1 MPRVT
6 IKQFLS
12 AVALIV
18 LLIVGLRYLS
28 VQRID
33 NNQSGALTTAAA
45 SEPTRG
51 ATTHDRWITV
61 SYANLLPQDALVRT
75 GESLSSALRDSSLRN
90 AVQPF
95 VDGYSELLPSVLEM
109 ISGPDRT
116 PHHNVVDYFHAGSP
130 QPAWVG
136 ILRGGRICIS
146 TDDQHHAKVFL
157 LGDDP
162 KLAYH
167 QNYSVIR
174 HCLAMLLRHAQGE
187 LEVDTFAYHNDYLAS
202 ELRINTIPYSLR
214 ATSFDSDKTDLDLEG
229 LADFFAQGPELRGA
243 AVNKHT
249 GLTLYGCASGK
260 QTLDGKPVEL
270 ADLAVAY
277 RAVFHAGD
285 NEAFIS
291 LDPHKDPTK
300 VTVNF
305 GGFLENTRM
314 GSVVL
319 EADKRFK
326 TITSGLDPNTF
337 LDRRAYTRT
346 HVPSFLSSAE
356 RDLLNGDT
364 ALTGKWIGTRFWY
377 YPDTIGVDS
386 DLGYEYAVITNPR
399 FTADA
404 ERSREDFASPEEF
417 KQKKNETLLPS
428 IRDNIADLNR
438 NYIEYA
444 RTFPEI
450 AELQQVARLMGICS
464 WLFKAAPSYLD
475 SDDLLAVQ
483 LPACN
488 TESERTQLLAA
499 TYLTVSEAERHER
512 ARVTEDSTVVFL
524 TPILDMTVA
533 EFFQTPANVEK
544 YLSGTHD
551 KARLERSSWTVEAN
565 RLFEQYQQRKVREMV
580 DSKRALEKLADYAAS
595 AVQPPKP
602 TSQTK
607 LDEQI
612 ELGKQDL
619 EQLKTKIT
627 RLKRQLQQDTDPDS
641 HNSLVDVH
649 NQLVGRYE
657 LVRQNLN
664 ALIDQHNAMHFRSPF
679 IVEIGGGINLEPS
692 KFAIRQQT
700 SSPSLI
706 KLKEIAKVVQPQWT
720 RTVDAESWICSKTSA
735 RPARKNRF
743 DPPDISAAAQQVRR
757 LTNSPDSDNG
767 SWSEAVKLDGTRS
780 QEKSYNAQ
788 KQQIQIARFSS
799 GRLQDLVVGHRDSD
813 GRIIF
818 ERSDRT
824 NVIPKDF

>member
-1 MPRVT
+1 MQRVT
-6 IKQFLS
+6 IKQFLFP
-12 AVALIV
+12 ATLIV
-18 LLIVGLRYLS
+18 LLIVGLRYPSLH
-28 VQRID
+28 RID
-33 NNQSGALTTAAA
+33 NNQSGDPTT
-45 SEPTRG
+45 SEPTGR
-51 ATTHDRWITV
+51 ATTRDRWVTV
-61 SYANLLPQDALVRT
+61 SYANLLPQDTVVRT

-109 ISGPDRT
+109 INGPDKT
-116 PHHNVVDYFHAGSP
+116 PHHNVVDYFPAGAP

-136 ILRGGRICIS
+136 ILRGGRIYIS
-146 TDDQHHAKVFL
+146 TDDEHHAKVFL

-162 KLAYH
+162 ERCYKE
-167 QNYSVIR
+167 NYSVIR

-187 LEVDTFAYHNDYLAS
+187 LEVDTFAYHNDYQTS

-214 ATSFDSDKTDLDLEG
+214 ATSFDSDKTNLDLDG

-243 AVNKHT
+243 AVNKNK
-249 GLTLYGCASGK
+249 GLTLYGCASER
-260 QTLDGKPVEL
+260 QTLAGKPVEL

-277 RAVFHAGD
+277 RAAFHAGD

-305 GGFLENTRM
+305 GGFLENTRI

-326 TITSGLDPNTF
+326 TITSGLDPSTF

-356 RDLLNGDT
+356 RDLLYGDT

-377 YPDTIGVDS
+377 YPDAIGVDS
-386 DLGYEYAVITNPR
+386 DLQYEYAVITNPR

-404 ERSREDFASPEEF
+404 ERSREDFASLAVF
-417 KQKKNETLLPS
+417 NQKKNETLSPS
-428 IRDNIADLNR
+428 IRDNINDLNR
-438 NYIEYA
+438 NYMEYVGA
-444 RTFPEI
+444 FPEI

-475 SDDLLAVQ
+475 CDDLLAVQ
-483 LPACN
+483 LPACE

-499 TYLTVSEAERHER
+499 TYLTISEAERPER
-512 ARVTEDSTVVFL
+512 ARVTEDSTLVFL
-524 TPILDMTVA
+524 TPILDKTVA

-551 KARLERSSWTVEAN
+551 EAELQHSPWTAEAT

-580 DSKRALEKLADYAAS
+580 DSKEALKKLADYAAS
-595 AVQPPKP
+595 AVQPPEP
-602 TSQTK
+602 TSKSK

-612 ELGKQDL
+612 ELGKQVLAQL
-619 EQLKTKIT
+619 ETKIT
-627 RLKRQLQQDTDPDS
+627 RLKRQLEQSPDVYS
-641 HNSLVDVH
+641 YNSLVDMYTR
-649 NQLVGRYE
+649 LVGQYE

-664 ALIDQHNAMHFRSPF
+664 TLIRQHNAMHFRSSF
-679 IVEIGGGINLEPS
+679 IVEISGGINLESS
-692 KFAIRQQT
+692 KFAIRQQP

-720 RTVDAESWICSKTSA
+720 RTVDAEKWICSKTST
-735 RPARKNRF
+735 RPARTSRF
-743 DPPDISAAAQQVRR
+743 DPPDISTNAQQIKR
-757 LTNSPDSDNG
+757 LTTAPHSDNG
-767 SWSEAVKLDGTRS
+767 SWSEAVKLNETRS

-788 KQQIQIARFSS
+788 KQQIQIAKFSS
-799 GRLQDLVVGHRDSD
+799 GRVQDLVVGRRDSD

>member
-1 MPRVT
+1 
-6 IKQFLS
+6 
-12 AVALIV
+12 
-18 LLIVGLRYLS
+18 
-28 VQRID
+28 
-33 NNQSGALTTAAA
+33 
-45 SEPTRG
+45 
-51 ATTHDRWITV
+51 
-61 SYANLLPQDALVRT
+61 
-75 GESLSSALRDSSLRN
+75 
-90 AVQPF
+90 
-95 VDGYSELLPSVLEM
+95 
-109 ISGPDRT
+109 
-116 PHHNVVDYFHAGSP
+116 
-130 QPAWVG
+130 
-136 ILRGGRICIS
+136 
-146 TDDQHHAKVFL
+146 
-157 LGDDP
+157 
-162 KLAYH
+162 
-167 QNYSVIR
+167 
-174 HCLAMLLRHAQGE
+174 
-187 LEVDTFAYHNDYLAS
+187 
-202 ELRINTIPYSLR
+202 
-214 ATSFDSDKTDLDLEG
+214 
-229 LADFFAQGPELRGA
+229 
-243 AVNKHT
+243 VNKHS
-249 GLTLYGCASGK
+249 GLTLYGCASAK

-305 GGFLENTRM
+305 GGFLENTRI

-319 EADKRFK
+319 KADKRFK

-364 ALTGKWIGTRFWY
+364 ALTDKWIGTRFWY
-377 YPDTIGVDS
+377 YPDTVGVDS
-386 DLGYEYAVITNPR
+386 DLEYEYAVITNPR

-417 KQKKNETLLPS
+417 NQKKNETLLPS

-444 RTFPEI
+444 RAFPEI

-464 WLFKAAPSYLD
+464 WLSKAAPSYLD
-475 SDDLLAVQ
+475 CDDLLAVQ
-483 LPACN
+483 LPACE

-499 TYLTVSEAERHER
+499 TYLPVSDAESLHR
-512 ARVTEDSTVVFL
+512 AGITEDSTVVFL
-524 TPILDMTVA
+524 TPILEKTVA

-551 KARLERSSWTVEAN
+551 KAGLGSSSWTVEAN

-595 AVQPPKP
+595 TVQPPKP
-602 TSQTK
+602 ASKRT

-612 ELGKQDL
+612 ELGKQVL
-619 EQLKTKIT
+619 AQLDARIT
-627 RLKRQLQQDTDPDS
+627 RSKRQLQQESEVDS
-641 HNSLVDVH
+641 YNSLVVRH
-649 NQLVGRYE
+649 NQLVEQYE
-657 LVRQNLN
+657 LGRQDLN
-664 ALIDQHNAMHFRSPF
+664 ALIDQHNAMHFRIPF

-720 RTVDAESWICSKTSA
+720 RSVGAERWICSKTSA
-735 RPARKNRF
+735 RPARTPRF
-743 DPPDISAAAQQVRR
+743 DPPDISAAAQRVRR
-757 LTNSPDSDNG
+757 LTNPPDSDNG
-767 SWSEAVKLDGTRS
+767 SWSEAVKPDGNRS

-799 GRLQDLVVGHRDSD
+799 GRLRDLVVGHRDSD
-813 GRIIF
+813 DRIIF

-824 NVIPKDF
+824 NVLPKDF